1 VVFLCA
7 YLAPE
12 VLGSMR
18 SFRRKIGFLLMAL
31 ALGASL
37 CASATPAQTHVSKHK
52 KKGDAP
58 PPPPYV
64 PSPLQP
70 LTLDQMP
77 AVAPTVTYQGGV
89 LTIVAPNSTLG
100 DILRAVHKQTGAI
113 VDVPANATE
122 RVAVRLGPAPAPD
135 VLASLLNGSHFN
147 YIVLGSATDRN
158 LVSQVILTP
167 KTGAVGGGAPAAVA
181 NNMPPSPGA
190 YPPGAYPGGQ
200 PPQVQAQEQPEV
212 SDGDNMDNSAGD
224 TVDDASADQNDQ
236 QQDQN
241 AQDAANPGAPGQV
254 KTPEQLLQEL
264 QQQQQQQQLLLQQ
277 QQQQQNAG
285 QPQTV
290 YPTPS
295 GIPVPPRP
303 GPPQH

>member
-1 VVFLCA
+1 MLRFLGPCSLSLGLIL
-7 YLAPE
+7 LAGTCLP
-12 VLGSMR
+12 
-18 SFRRKIGFLLMAL
+18 
-31 ALGASL
+31 
-37 CASATPAQTHVSKHK
+37 ASAAQTHAKRK
-52 KKGDAP
+52 KKEAP
-58 PPPPYV
+58 PPPAPYV

-77 AVAPTVTYQGGV
+77 AVAPTVTYQGGL

-100 DILRAVHKQTGAI
+100 DILRAVHRQTGAT

-122 RVAVRLGPAPAPD
+122 RVAVKLGPGTAPD

-147 YIVLGSATDRN
+147 YIVLGSASDRN
-158 LVSQVILTP
+158 LVAQVILTP
-167 KTGAVGGGAPAAVA
+167 KSGAPGAGGPPATMA
-181 NNMPPSPGA
+181 NNVPQPGA

-200 PPQVQAQEQPEV
+200 QQPPSPDAAEAN
-212 SDGDNMDNSAGD
+212 DADNIDNSSTD
-224 TVDDASADQNDQ
+224 TVEEVPADQAE

-241 AQDAANPGAPGQV
+241 GQDNAANGTAPGQV

-264 QQQQQQQQLLLQQ
+264 QQQQQQQQLMMQQ
-277 QQQQQNAG
+277 QQQQQQTSG

-295 GIPVPPRP
+295 GVPIPPRP
-303 GPPQH
+303 GPPQR

>member
-1 VVFLCA
+1 MRRFLN
-7 YLAPE
+7 
-12 VLGSMR
+12 R
-18 SFRRKIGFLLMAL
+18 IGLIAVTLLWCV
-31 ALGASL
+31 SL
-37 CASATPAQTHVSKHK
+37 LTGVAGAQTHSSKRK
-52 KKGDAP
+52 KKEEPP

-77 AVAPTVTYQGGV
+77 AVAPTVTYQAGM

-100 DILRAVHKQTGAI
+100 DVLRAVHKQTGAN

-147 YIVLGSATDRN
+147 YIVLGSAADRN

-167 KTGAVGGGAPAAVA
+167 KTGGAPGAPAAVA
-181 NNMPPSPGA
+181 NNMPPQTGA
-190 YPPGAYPGGQ
+190 YPPTPYPGGQ
-200 PPQVQAQEQPEV
+200 PPQVQAQDSADN
-212 SDGDNMDNSAGD
+212 SDGDNMDTSGGD
-224 TVDDASADQNDQ
+224 TVEDATADQNDQ
-236 QQDQN
+236 QDQN
-241 AQDAANPGAPGQV
+241 AQENAANPGQPGQV

-264 QQQQQQQQLLLQQ
+264 QQQQQQQQLLMQQ
-277 QQQQQNAG
+277 QQQQTSG
-285 QPQTV
+285 QPQSI

-295 GIPVPPRP
+295 GVPVPQRP

>member
-1 VVFLCA
+1 MRIFRLKIVAIVVAIVF
-7 YLAPE
+7 
-12 VLGSMR
+12 
-18 SFRRKIGFLLMAL
+18 
-31 ALGASL
+31 GAAL
-37 CASATPAQTHVSKHK
+37 CASADAAQTHSSKRK
-52 KKGDAP
+52 KKEDTP
-58 PPPPYV
+58 PPAPYV
-64 PSPLQP
+64 PAPLQP

-77 AVAPTVTYQGGV
+77 SVAPTVTYQGGQ

-100 DILRAVHKQTGAI
+100 DVLRAVHKQTGAA

-147 YIVLGSATDRN
+147 YIVLGSAADHN
-158 LVSQVILTP
+158 VVSQVILTP
-167 KTGAVGGGAPAAVA
+167 KTGGVGGNAPPQAVA
-181 NNMPPSPGA
+181 NNVPPPPGS

-200 PPQVQAQEQPEV
+200 PPQVQAQEQDNT
-212 SDGDNMDNSAGD
+212 DGDNMDNSGGD
-224 TVDDASADQNDQ
+224 TVEDASADQTD

-264 QQQQQQQQLLLQQ
+264 QQQQAQQQLLLQQ
-277 QQQQQNAG
+277 QQQQQTSG

-295 GIPVPPRP
+295 GVPVPRP